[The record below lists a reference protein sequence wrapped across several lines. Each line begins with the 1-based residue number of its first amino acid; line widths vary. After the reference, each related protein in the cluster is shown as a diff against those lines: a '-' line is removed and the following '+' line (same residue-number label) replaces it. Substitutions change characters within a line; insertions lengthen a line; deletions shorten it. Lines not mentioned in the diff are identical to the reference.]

1 MPGAQALP
9 EAFEQADVRNVV
21 TLALLANESATVSVC
36 LDFGTTVPT
45 AIGDKP
51 TKQYLKEN
59 GCIEALAA
67 LEAFETRPKVID
79 AAFAASKGAAASA
92 QAATSRAFST
102 WARAAPHSQAQT
114 MCSMLPNLVYHP
126 KSSKSTFSAAVTAAQ
141 GLRRVARLLK

>member
-59 GCIEALAA
+59 GCMEALAA
-67 LEAFETRPKVID
+67 LEAFESRPKVID
-79 AAFAASKGAAASA
+79 AAFAASKGASASA
-92 QAATSRAFST
+92 QTATSRAFST
-102 WARAAPHSQAQT
+102 WTRAVPRFQAQT
-114 MCSMLPNLVYHP
+114 TRSMLPNLVYHP
-126 KSSKSTFSAAVTAAQ
+126 KSKSTFSSAVAAAQ
-141 GLRRVARLLK
+141 SVRRVVRLLK